1 MLDAVKASATTAQE
15 VPRALIQSC
24 HNIEGQLTNAY
35 NAVIN
40 QANVESAGAST
51 ERMEFIQATR
61 ASADQLHSD
70 GTQHLN
76 ESYSTAKELIEDES
90 SSDSNQ

>member
-51 ERMEFIQATR
+51 ERMEFI
-61 ASADQLHSD
+61 
-70 GTQHLN
+70 
-76 ESYSTAKELIEDES
+76 
-90 SSDSNQ
+90 